1 MAHEQSYLPDFLQD
15 SPYLPLSILD
25 EKHDSPTTRRRR
37 LSASQFLKSKN
48 ARRTAILLSIIF
60 LLWSLP
66 SILHGL
72 THNALLRRLQG
83 PSCYFSEPI
92 TPDLYSGVDKDID
105 WSRYAYTQY
114 VTNAEYLCNS
124 VILFEALERLESKA
138 DRVMLYPS
146 SFELDPA
153 SKSMESQLLMKAR
166 DEYKVKLVPIEVQ
179 HKKDPARIWGDSYTK
194 LLAFNQTQYERL
206 IVLDS
211 DATILKHMDELF
223 FVPSAPVTLPQAY
236 WLEKPTLSSHIMVIK
251 PSTREFERVQKAI
264 RKAPPTDYDM
274 EIINRLYGSTCSIL
288 PQRPYALLSGE
299 FRSRQHANY
308 LGHEPVNWDPEATFN
323 EAKYVHF
330 SDYPLPKPWEAT
342 QVQMTQT
349 RPACFINEQNRR
361 DCRARDLWLKLYND
375 YNESKKNICN
385 IQGREEEGDGGNE
398 QEPVQE
404 PVQ

>member
-1 MAHEQSYLPDFLQD
+1 M
-15 SPYLPLSILD
+15 
-25 EKHDSPTTRRRR
+25 
-37 LSASQFLKSKN
+37 
-48 ARRTAILLSIIF
+48 
-60 LLWSLP
+60 LWSLP
-66 SILHGL
+66 SIFHSL
-72 THNALLRRLQG
+72 THNAVIRRLQG

-92 TPDLYSGVDKDID
+92 TPDLYSWVIRDID
-105 WSRYAYTQY
+105 WSRFAYTQY
-114 VTNAEYLCNS
+114 VTNTEYLCNS

-146 SFELDPA
+146 NFELDPA
-153 SKSMESQLLMKAR
+153 SRSVESQLLMKAR

-179 HKKDPARIWGDSYTK
+179 HKNDPARMCSQSCRALELTIIGIWGDSYTK

-211 DATILKHMDELF
+211 DATILKNMDELF

-236 WLEKPTLSSHIMVIK
+236 WLEKPTLGSHIMVIE
-251 PSTREFERVQKAI
+251 PSTQEFERIQKAI
-264 RKAPPTDYDM
+264 KKSPPTDYDM

-299 FRSRQHANY
+299 FRSRKHTNY

-323 EAKYVHF
+323 DAKYVHF
-330 SDYPLPKPWEAT
+330 SDFPLPKPWEAT

-375 YNESKKNICN
+375 YNENKKVCFK
-385 IQGREEEGDGGNE
+385 
-398 QEPVQE
+398 
-404 PVQ
+404 